1 MAEVNTANS
10 GQKPGVRRGKKLST
24 RVDLT
29 PMVDLGFLLITFFIF
44 TTTMS
49 IPRVMKV
56 VMPKDDFN
64 SPMIVPESKTLTA
77 IPIDNDEIFY
87 YHGRLDEAL
96 RNNQFGICGYDLKT
110 GIGAI
115 IRDKQAGLDK
125 RGIGKRE
132 LILVI
137 RPGPSSTFQNTTD
150 MLDEVLINEV
160 KYYSL
165 TDLQQEEMEVLKQ
178 RRINF

>member
-1 MAEVNTANS
+1 MAEINTANS

-49 IPRVMKV
+49 IPTSMKV
-56 VMPKDDFN
+56 VMPKDDLDN
-64 SPMIVPESKTLTA
+64 PMPIPQSKTLTA
-77 IPIDNDEIFY
+77 IPIDNDEVFY
-87 YHGRLDEAL
+87 YHGRLEEAL
-96 RNNQFGICGYDLKT
+96 ANNRFGICGYDLRT

-115 IRDKQAGLDK
+115 IREKQTNLEK
-125 RGIGKRE
+125 IGIGKKE
-132 LILVI
+132 FILVI
-137 RPGPSSTFQNTTD
+137 KPGPSSTFQNTTD

-165 TDLQQEEMEVLKQ
+165 TDLQKEEIEVLKKKG
-178 RRINF
+178 ISF